1 MINQA
6 TLQGNWNEIKGK
18 LRKHWG
24 QLSNDDVQTFN
35 GNVDQLVGLIQR
47 KTGEARSQVED
58 FLDELT
64 ANGSASLTDA
74 VENVRE
80 YAHQAADKIQEGSQ
94 QAMDTFREG
103 YGQAEDMIRQRP
115 TESVAICFG
124 VAPWWTGLSSPK
136 SSHARSASPRSAK
149 AMAVQIAPW
158 VYWPPFSRTP
168 GG

>member
-1 MINQA
+1 MINEA

-64 ANGSASLTDA
+64 SRGSASFSEA
-74 VENVRE
+74 AENMRD
-80 YAHQAADKIQEGSQ
+80 YAQQAANQIQEGSQ
-94 QAMDTFREG
+94 QALETFRDG
-103 YGQAEDMIRQRP
+103 YEQAEEMIRQRP
-115 TESVAICFG
+115 TESVALCFG
-124 VAPWWTGLSSPK
+124 IGVLVGLLIGASL
-136 SSHARSASPRSAK
+136 RSR
-149 AMAVQIAPW
+149 
-158 VYWPPFSRTP
+158 
-168 GG
+168 

>member
-6 TLQGNWNEIKGK
+6 TLQGNWNEIKGQ

-58 FLDELT
+58 FLDEIT
-64 ANGSASLTDA
+64 SNGSASLSEA
-74 VENVRE
+74 AENVRE
-80 YAHQAADKIQEGSQ
+80 YVHQATDRIQEGSQ

-124 VAPWWTGLSSPK
+124 VGVFVGLLLG
-136 SSHARSASPRSAK
+136 ASLRG
-149 AMAVQIAPW
+149 
-158 VYWPPFSRTP
+158 R
-168 GG
+168 